1 VEGDLRAALQYIPSF
16 QGKVFVLVLNAARM
30 PEQALAEVILDMI
43 ALQQVGVKLA
53 LISTGS
59 GEAEVANH
67 LIDGELKWELV
78 GREDSPER
86 IGKVLDRGQLAL
98 IEAPAADFLSD
109 EVIHLASGLSP
120 TKLVIFLPEG
130 GVGEAL
136 GMHAISR
143 ESASSWRGQASVLLS
158 KAASACSQGIPRVH
172 LLDER
177 RQGVLLD
184 ELFSNEGVGVMIHAD
199 NYLEIR
205 DLTIEDIPELLAMIG
220 RSMRDAHLIPRTYEQ
235 VEQALQDF
243 LVLTVDGNV
252 VGCVALH
259 QYPELN
265 CAELACLYVKQS
277 HEGGGYGLALVK
289 AAEQRAHEKESSWIF
304 ALTTRAYDYFTQQ
317 LGYEKGS
324 LEDLPAER
332 KKRLIESGRESLVV
346 RKDVSS

>member
-1 VEGDLRAALQYIPSF
+1 
-16 QGKVFVLVLNAARM
+16 
-30 PEQALAEVILDMI
+30 
-43 ALQQVGVKLA
+43 
-53 LISTGS
+53 
-59 GEAEVANH
+59 
-67 LIDGELKWELV
+67 
-78 GREDSPER
+78 
-86 IGKVLDRGQLAL
+86 
-98 IEAPAADFLSD
+98 
-109 EVIHLASGLSP
+109 
-120 TKLVIFLPEG
+120 LPEG

-205 DLTIEDIPELLAMIG
+205 DLTID
-220 RSMRDAHLIPRTYEQ
+220 YEQ